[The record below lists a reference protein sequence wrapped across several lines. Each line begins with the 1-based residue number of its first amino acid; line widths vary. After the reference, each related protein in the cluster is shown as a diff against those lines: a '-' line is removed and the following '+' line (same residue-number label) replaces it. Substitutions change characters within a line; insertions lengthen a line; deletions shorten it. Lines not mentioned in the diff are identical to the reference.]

1 MPVPTVIRLKDSV
14 QVWSPAKVNLHL
26 EVHGRRPDGY
36 HDLSTLIV
44 PVSVYDTLQ
53 LWDCP
58 SGGIR
63 LECDEPLLSTGQENL
78 IVQAATRLR
87 DRYAPGRGVRIS
99 LHKRIPFEAGMGGGS
114 GNAAATILGLETVWK
129 LNLQQDQRF
138 AVAAECGSDVPCFL
152 ADAAS
157 WCTGRG
163 EVVVPAPMGA
173 RLHLVIVKP
182 REGLST
188 RAVFSRFKMEL
199 GAESGEEVRGALA
212 AGDMPR
218 LGKAL
223 FNRLEKAACEALG
236 ALADLRAS
244 MLAAGPL
251 GVVMTGS
258 GSAMV
263 ALASSADHAAA
274 LGRHYRG
281 LGTAA
286 GPVRIFV
293 VASTE

>member
-1 MPVPTVIRLKDSV
+1 MPVPTVVRLTDNV

-26 EVHGRRPDGY
+26 EVHGRRSDGY
-36 HDLSTLIV
+36 HDLSTLII
-44 PVSVYDTLQ
+44 PVSLYDTLQ

-58 SGGIR
+58 LGGIH
-63 LECDEPLLSTGQENL
+63 LECDDSLLPTGPENL

-87 DRYAPGRGVRIS
+87 DRHAPGRGVRIR
-99 LHKRIPFEAGMGGGS
+99 LWKRIPFEAGLGGGS
-114 GNAAATILGLETVWK
+114 GNAAATILGLESVWGLGLK
-129 LNLQQDQRF
+129 PDQRL
-138 AVAAECGSDVPCFL
+138 ALAAECGSDVPCFL
-152 ADAAS
+152 ADGAS

-163 EVVVPAPMGA
+163 EIVSPAAMGA

-188 RAVFSRFKMEL
+188 RAVFGRFRVGNTEV
-199 GAESGEEVRGALA
+199 SGKEIRGALA
-212 AGDMPR
+212 TGDLPG
-218 LGKAL
+218 LGKVL
-223 FNRLEKAACEALG
+223 FNRLEEAACDALG
-236 ALADLRAS
+236 GLADLRAS

-263 ALASSADHAAA
+263 ALASSADHAAS
-274 LGRHYRG
+274 LGQRYCG
-281 LGTAA
+281 LVTAA
-286 GPVRIFV
+286 GPARVFV